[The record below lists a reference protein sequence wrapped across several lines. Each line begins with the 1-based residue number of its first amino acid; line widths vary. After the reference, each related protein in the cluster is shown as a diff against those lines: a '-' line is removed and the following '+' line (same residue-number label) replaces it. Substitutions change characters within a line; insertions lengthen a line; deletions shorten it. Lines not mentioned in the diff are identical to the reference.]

1 MRGAENEN
9 VLFDLIF
16 QSVQRVSAANVWE
29 LQRVEA
35 AMAKVSFIFIY
46 LFPLNAAHSRIQML
60 L

>member
-1 MRGAENEN
+1 MGGRNEN

-16 QSVQRVSAANVWE
+16 QAVQRVSAANVLE
-29 LQRVEA
+29 LRRVEA

-46 LFPLNAAHSRIQML
+46 LFTLKAAHSRIQML